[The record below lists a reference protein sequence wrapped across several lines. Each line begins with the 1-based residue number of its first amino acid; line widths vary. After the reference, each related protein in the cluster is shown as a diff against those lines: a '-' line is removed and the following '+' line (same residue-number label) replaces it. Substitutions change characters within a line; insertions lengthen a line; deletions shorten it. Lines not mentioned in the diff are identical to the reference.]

1 MSTINNISAKMFA
14 PECNNIYVAATQ
26 DVSVRI
32 RIVTADNV
40 SRYDQTSTYTPVDG
54 KVEFGDLC
62 DLVNKCILL
71 HDDMKQLTGITARS
85 NSATLVISIE
95 AEDEEESAT
104 VFYCTASN
112 ATSPGTFLL
121 FPTQNRKRTVYAGQT
136 NCQVWIPRLS
146 STNATVTMNATY
158 VANGT
163 QQTASTTISTT
174 GYSNCYLIVDC
185 SPAAVDQSLL
195 PQGAVLCEYEI
206 RMMVSGTVYDV
217 VQFKVD
223 RRHWPQQT
231 EMVFLNTFG
240 LPETVVM
247 RGREEER
254 HELDAEFGYAGWNM
268 VRLDD
273 DVQRDFT
280 VNSGWLTK
288 AERRQYGELYRSP
301 LTGRQES
308 LGLRRIVVREIEVA
322 FTTPSNEP
330 ASFDVTYRYADRRQ
344 EWFADLDP
352 NTAGHNIFDSTFS
365 IEFD

>member
-1 MSTINNISAKMFA
+1 MFA
-14 PECNNIYVAATQ
+14 PECNNIYVAAAQ

-32 RIVTADNV
+32 QVVTRDNV
-40 SRYDQTSTYTPVDG
+40 TRYDQTSTYTPVDG
-54 KVEFGDLC
+54 RVEFGDLA

-71 HDDMKQLTGITARS
+71 HDDMKQLAGVSQRY
-85 NSATLVISIE
+85 NSATLTISIE

-112 ATSPGTFLL
+112 ASSPGTFVL

-136 NCQVWIPRLS
+136 NCQVWVPRLS
-146 STNATVTMNATY
+146 SQTVTVTLNATY
-158 VANGT
+158 VNNGT
-163 QQTASTTISTT
+163 QSTQSTTISTT
-174 GYSNCYLIVDC
+174 GYSNCYVLADC
-185 SPAAVDQSLL
+185 SPAAVDQLLL

-206 RMMVSGTVYDV
+206 LMTVSGTVYDAI
-217 VQFKVD
+217 QFKVD
-223 RRHWPQQT
+223 RRHQPQQT
-231 EMVFLNTFG
+231 EMVFLNAFG
-240 LPETVVM
+240 LPETVVL

-254 HELDAEFGYAGWNM
+254 HELEAEFGYAGWNM

-273 DVQRDFT
+273 NVQRDIT
-280 VNSGWLTK
+280 VNTGWLTK

-322 FTTPSNEP
+322 FTTPTNEP

-344 EWFADLDP
+344 EWLADLDP

-365 IEFD
+365 ITFD